1 LVSLAE
7 IREAFLQVLDL
18 PDSQRAAALA
28 ALPDEVREEVGSL
41 LSAHGSAVRFLEG
54 WDASGSHLGE
64 HIGPYVLTA
73 KIGQG
78 GMGVVYRARR
88 DDGEFQREV
97 AIKLVGGRLFAPE
110 AERRFI
116 SERRILALLD
126 HPRSDASV
134 Y

>member
-1 LVSLAE
+1 MSPLHE
-7 IREAFLQVLDL
+7 IREAFDKVLELEAPERAVLLGTL
-18 PDSQRAAALA
+18 PEAIRAEVASLLA
-28 ALPDEVREEVGSL
+28 AHESAGSFL
-41 LSAHGSAVRFLEG
+41 AASEDGGSQ
-54 WDASGSHLGE
+54 DGE
-64 HIGPYVLTA
+64 HLGPYVLLE

-116 SERRILALLD
+116 E
-126 HPRSDASV
+126 
-134 Y
+134 